1 VPAPRGK
8 RTREGDAEEE
18 PPAKFAS
25 LQPPAPAA
33 LPSAPSGSLTIVLQD
48 FISFEKRLYRLNFS
62 TAFRKVSDKYE
73 MTVGTPGAGLLTY
86 NFGARRLSPTDT
98 PLSAGLVDG
107 SLVLVSP
114 ICLSG
119 GISARSARLQ
129 KRR

>member
-1 VPAPRGK
+1 MPAPRGK
-8 RTREGDAEEE
+8 RTREGGAEEE
-18 PPAKFAS
+18 PPAKLAS
-25 LQPPAPAA
+25 LQPPAA

-86 NFGARRLSPTDT
+86 NFGARRLTPSDT
-98 PLSAGLVDG
+98 PLSVGLVDG

-119 GISARSARLQ
+119 GVSARSARLQ